1 MTFLSSPLA
10 LLVGVLVVLGLW
22 ALYVAVAAGLAPAK
36 AAAGQ
41 RRGGLPAVLARERRQ
56 AAELGMSE
64 RIWWTVRVA
73 GLAGGLAAGLWLGT
87 PRTIVGGIV
96 LGAIGVPYLL
106 ADRAEKRRLAMEQA
120 LVEMVRTVTSL
131 VRSSRQT
138 LDAALTDQGHNPHPA
153 LRTVLAPLAETQR
166 SIGARLVD
174 VDGRATCPI
183 ANRICLDLLIALS
196 ITPEAFLDVAIRVL
210 LPQYERD
217 LEIQRRNRA
226 VSSAARTT
234 VYVVVG
240 LMALML
246 FVVLRNPT
254 LRAPYVTPLGQ
265 SVLLAVA
272 GLVVAILFLIHA
284 MTPRTEWVRWDLARM
299 DALLERR
306 YG

>member
-1 MTFLSSPLA
+1 MRLLSSPMV

-22 ALYVAVAAGLAPAK
+22 ALYLAMVS
-36 AAAGQ
+36 GVTL
-41 RRGGLPAVLARERRQ
+41 RGGGRRPNRLMALLARERRQ
-56 AAELGMSE
+56 AAQLGLSE
-64 RIWWTVRVA
+64 RTWLAVRVA

-87 PRTIVGGIV
+87 PLTIVGGVV
-96 LGAIGVPYLL
+96 LGAVGVPYLL

-138 LDAALTDQGHNPHPA
+138 LDAALTDQGQNPHPA

-166 SIGARLVD
+166 SIRARLVE
-174 VDGRATCPI
+174 VDACAVSPI

-196 ITPEAFLDVAIRVL
+196 ITPEAFLDVANRVL

-226 VSSAARTT
+226 VASAARAT

-240 LMALML
+240 LMGVML

-254 LRAPYVTPLGQ
+254 LRAPYATALGQ
-265 SVLLAVA
+265 LVLLAVA

-284 MTPRTEWVRWDLARM
+284 MTPRTEWVRWNLARM

>member
-1 MTFLSSPLA
+1 MTLLSSPMV

-22 ALYVAVAAGLAPAK
+22 ALYIALASGFTLRGAARARRRAELAA
-36 AAAGQ
+36 
-41 RRGGLPAVLARERRQ
+41 LLARERRQ
-56 AAELGMSE
+56 SAQLGLSE
-64 RIWWTVRVA
+64 RTWWAVRVA
-73 GLAGGLAAGLWLGT
+73 GLTGGLAAGLWLGT
-87 PRTIVGGIV
+87 PATIAGGLV

-138 LDAALTDQGHNPHPA
+138 LDAALTDQGQNPHPA

-166 SIGARLVD
+166 SIRARLLD
-174 VDGRATCPI
+174 VDARAVSPI

-196 ITPEAFLDVAIRVL
+196 ITPEAFLDVANRVL

-217 LEIQRRNRA
+217 LELQRRNRA
-226 VSSAARTT
+226 VASAARAT

-240 LMALML
+240 LMGVML

-254 LRAPYVTPLGQ
+254 LRAPYGTALGQ
-265 SVLLAVA
+265 LVLLAVA